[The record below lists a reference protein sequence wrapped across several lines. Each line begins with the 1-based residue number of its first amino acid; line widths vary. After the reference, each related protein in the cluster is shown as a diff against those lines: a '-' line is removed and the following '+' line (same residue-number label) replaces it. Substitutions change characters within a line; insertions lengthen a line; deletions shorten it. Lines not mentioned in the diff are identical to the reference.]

1 MTEKFL
7 YTYPVLCF
15 AAFVFWLV
23 SVPMDGPLAGA
34 AGVVNASAAFLPI
47 HVATLLVLGLFCPR
61 QTFSRLVSAGCLA
74 TAVLTLLL
82 FFKPSAGNWVLACM
96 GASGAVVAIAA
107 CVTLCQSP
115 RPLLC
120 AAVGLVTGNLLV
132 LPVLLWPLNSFWL
145 FAAVA
150 VCLLAIPV
158 LAARLP
164 DPESMEMPDETAPWH
179 YLPFILLFKVICGLM
194 YVIVMPAYH
203 QEAALPGFEML
214 FYAAAV
220 FGAYRLTRINR
231 DLALISG
238 VVLGMAAFTIMQT
251 GSGSVPV
258 NAGMFALQAATG
270 MVDLVLIAVLLDLA
284 DPVRAFGIGL
294 AVVCTGIAAGELMGR
309 HFAGMTE
316 AIVMTGHFVLNLSV
330 LVLYF
335 LGRYGYIPGAGP
347 AETPGLAES
356 KPGQPAVADAGT
368 AAPVPAASRNRPDAA
383 AGEDEVEKKMPRY
396 LRMLL
401 SEREYLV
408 LKKVLAGKTY
418 RQTALELEL
427 SESTVKT
434 YMQRVYEK
442 MGVSGKKKL
451 FEKLNNL

>member
-1 MTEKFL
+1 MTEKSL

-34 AGVVNASAAFLPI
+34 AGVANASAAFLPI
-47 HVATLLVLGLFCPR
+47 HVAALLLLGLFCPR
-61 QTFSRLVSAGCLA
+61 QAFFRLVPAGCLA

-82 FFKPSAGNWVLACM
+82 FFKPSAGSWILACM

-115 RPLLC
+115 VPLLC
-120 AAVGLVTGNLLV
+120 AAAGLVMGNLLV
-132 LPVLLWPLNSFWL
+132 LPVLLRPLDSFWI

-150 VCLLAIPV
+150 VFLLAIPV
-158 LAARLP
+158 LAAHLP
-164 DPESMEMPDETAPWH
+164 DPEPMEMPDETGPWH

-203 QEAALPGFEML
+203 QEAAFPGFEML
-214 FYAAAV
+214 FYVAAV

-231 DLALISG
+231 DLALIGG

-251 GSGSVPV
+251 APGLFSA

-294 AVVCTGIAAGELMGR
+294 AIVCTGIAAGELMGR
-309 HFAGMTE
+309 YFAGMTG
-316 AIVMTGHFVLNLSV
+316 AIAMTGHFVLNLSV

-335 LGRYGYIPGAGP
+335 LGRYGYISSAGS
-347 AETPGLAES
+347 AQTPGLAET
-356 KPGQPAVADAGT
+356 KPGPAAVAEAGP
-368 AAPVPAASRNRPDAA
+368 AAPVPDPGRDRPGSA

-418 RQTALELEL
+418 RQTALELAL

-434 YMQRVYEK
+434 YMHRVYEK

-451 FEKLNNL
+451 FEKLSNL